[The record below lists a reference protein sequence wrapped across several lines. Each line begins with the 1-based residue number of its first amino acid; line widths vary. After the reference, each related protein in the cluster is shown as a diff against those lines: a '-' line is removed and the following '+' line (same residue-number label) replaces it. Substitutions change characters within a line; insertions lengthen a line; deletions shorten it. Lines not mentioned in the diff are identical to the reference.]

1 MAQLVEHILGKD
13 EVISSNLI
21 TSSRSPVGESPRGFC
36 FLALFV
42 ICVNVKSPTDFLS
55 DFFYVAYSAVSSV
68 ASSAA
73 SSAVSSRARMERLTL
88 WFSSSIA
95 MIFASTS

>member
-36 FLALFV
+36 FLAPFV
-42 ICVNVKSPTDFLS
+42 ICVNVKKSGRF
-55 DFFYVAYSAVSSV
+55 SV
-68 ASSAA
+68 GLLF
-73 SSAVSSRARMERLTL
+73 M
-88 WFSSSIA
+88 
-95 MIFASTS
+95 